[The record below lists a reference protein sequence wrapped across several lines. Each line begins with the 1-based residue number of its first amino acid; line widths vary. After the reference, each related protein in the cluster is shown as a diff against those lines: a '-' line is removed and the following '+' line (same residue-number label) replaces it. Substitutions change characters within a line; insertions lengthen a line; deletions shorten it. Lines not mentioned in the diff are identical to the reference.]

1 VYAQWK
7 RKGVF
12 MNTKIEIYGVKAI
25 KRPKIA
31 ASKKLDLSGEFGQQ
45 IVKSETKL
53 VLRTHK
59 RTFQKLADM

>member
-1 VYAQWK
+1 
-7 RKGVF
+7 
-12 MNTKIEIYGVKAI
+12 MNSKIEIYGVKAI
-25 KRPKIA
+25 ERPKIA